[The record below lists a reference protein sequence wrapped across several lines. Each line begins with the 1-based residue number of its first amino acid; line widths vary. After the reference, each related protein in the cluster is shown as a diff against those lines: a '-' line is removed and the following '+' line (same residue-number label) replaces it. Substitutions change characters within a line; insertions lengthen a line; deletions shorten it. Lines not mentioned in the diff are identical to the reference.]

1 MRRSLQAEGEN
12 DMVLSQAI
20 ASVASVGLGCGA
32 GCGSSASAFL
42 TTYALSEGRGTKA
55 ALRQVAS
62 FYLGRTLAILSVCA
76 AGSLLGQ
83 VFIHETG
90 TLFGFPLNKLVYV
103 VMLCTAV
110 WLLWDWFRARKG
122 CAGCKHCGSKLRTV
136 PSFAVGAAYGLSPC
150 APLLMV
156 VGYAAALPLGGALVM
171 GTVFVAASSLVPAML
186 TLALSGTLSRQI
198 VRQIGGFL
206 PWLQLGVYALYFIA
220 AIRGLV
226 L

>member
-1 MRRSLQAEGEN
+1 
-12 DMVLSQAI
+12 MVLSQAI

-55 ALRQVAS
+55 ALRQIAS
-62 FYLGRTLAILSVCA
+62 FYLGRTLAILSLCA
-76 AGSLLGQ
+76 AGALLGR

-103 VMLCTAV
+103 VMLCAAL

-136 PSFAVGAAYGLSPC
+136 PSFAVGAAYGMSPC

-156 VGYAAALPLGGALVM
+156 LGYAAALPLGGALVM
-171 GTVFVAASSLVPAML
+171 GTVFVTASLLIPVLL
-186 TLALSGTLSRQI
+186 TLARAGALSRQI
-198 VRQIGGFL
+198 AGQIGTLL
-206 PWLQLGVYALYFIA
+206 PWLQLGVYVLYLLA
-220 AIRGLV
+220 AIKGLV
-226 L
+226 V